1 MAPPHAETITPQR
14 TYISQEDF
22 EKRVQNGQILIIYNN
37 KVYKLNKW
45 IKYHPGG
52 ELAIRHLVGK
62 DATDEINVF
71 HPEYVYK
78 KKINTFYIGEYE
90 ENTKLK
96 EEKISGQKFI
106 SQIYRRYYLK
116 LHELGLYECNYWNY
130 FYESIRY
137 SILIISAWMLVIY
150 GTQIW
155 QHLLSA
161 FCLGLFWHQLAFT
174 AHDAG
179 HNGITHNLLIDN
191 LIGIFIADFMGGLS
205 IGWWKRNHYVHHI
218 VTNDPE
224 HDPDIQH
231 LPFFAVTTKF
241 FNNLYSSFYKRTLYF
256 DKPARFLIK
265 FQHYL
270 YYPVL
275 CFGRFNLY
283 ALSIIFLFNEENV
296 AFRRLEISGMIFF
309 WCWYTYLLS
318 LLPSISTVV
327 LYVLISH
334 MITMIL
340 HLQITLSH
348 FGMSTEDCGPLESF
362 PKKMLRTTMDVD
374 CPWWMDWFH
383 GGLQF
388 QAIHHLFPRV
398 PRHNLRNCQQ
408 LVKEFCKEVGLEYHL
423 YGFIKGNGIVLGALR
438 DVANQVDLL
447 TKVVKS
453 HNDKHLH

>member
-1 MAPPHAETITPQR
+1 MVPPHAETITPQR
-14 TYISQEDF
+14 NYINQEDF
-22 EKRVQNGQILIIYNN
+22 ERRVQNGQILIIYNN

-52 ELAIRHLVGK
+52 ELAIRHMVGK

-71 HPEYVYK
+71 HPEYVFK

-96 EEKISGQKFI
+96 EEKISEQKLI
-106 SQIYRRYYLK
+106 SQTYRRYYLK

-137 SILIISAWMLVIY
+137 TFLIISVWMLAIY

-155 QHLLSA
+155 QYFLSA

-174 AHDAG
+174 AHDSG
-179 HNGITHNLLIDN
+179 HSGITHNLLVDN

-241 FNNLYSSFYKRTLYF
+241 FNNLYSSFYRKTLYF
-256 DKPARFLIK
+256 DMAARFFIK

-283 ALSIIFLFNEENV
+283 VLSVNFILNEENV
-296 AFRRLEISGMIFF
+296 AFRRLEIS
-309 WCWYTYLLS
+309 
-318 LLPSISTVV
+318 
-327 LYVLISH
+327 
-334 MITMIL
+334 
-340 HLQITLSH
+340 
-348 FGMSTEDCGPLESF
+348 DCGPLESF

-388 QAIHHLFPRV
+388 QAVHHLFPRV
-398 PRHNLRNCQQ
+398 PRHNLRNCQH
-408 LVKEFCKEVGLEYHL
+408 LVSEFCKEVGLEYHL

-438 DVANQVDLL
+438 DVANQAELL
-447 TKVVKS
+447 SNVVKS
-453 HNDKHLH
+453 HNDKHLR